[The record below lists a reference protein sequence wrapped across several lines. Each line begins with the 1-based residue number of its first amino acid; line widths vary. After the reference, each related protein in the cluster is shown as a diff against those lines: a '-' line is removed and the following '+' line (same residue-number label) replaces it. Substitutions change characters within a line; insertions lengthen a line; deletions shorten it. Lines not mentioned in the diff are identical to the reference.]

1 MIARGLSVLLVLIPL
16 AGCDAG
22 SDLPNVAEPAVSS
35 RVESNDSN
43 DVVLPPHRALPTNP
57 LGLPYPETESMA
69 QGDRVYA
76 VVRQSLLD
84 AALGKT
90 LVLRLSR
97 VVGREGEQV
106 LVRQPSGVPYAI
118 HPAYVVPLRRGRF
131 RRRGSVLAPRGGRMT
146 HAVVRTFR
154 RKKIV
159 VQYTDVGLRLGQ
171 QAIARNQLG
180 TLTGALQAGGFAI
193 HEDGPLRRHVTLV
206 SKGTHRDGKVRWL
219 VLSYG
224 SVATLVEH
232 ERLRRLPRTRRLK
245 AGDDVLVAWRG
256 LMTPGVIRKVEPSG
270 LMSVKR
276 PRFGGL
282 TIAGPGMVLLR

>member
-1 MIARGLSVLLVLIPL
+1 MTARGLSVLLVLMPL

-35 RVESNDSN
+35 RVEPNDSN
-43 DVVLPPHRALPTNP
+43 DVVLPPHRALPPNP
-57 LGLPYPETESMA
+57 LGLPFPETESMA
-69 QGDRVYA
+69 KGDRVYA

-180 TLTGALQAGGFAI
+180 TLTG
-193 HEDGPLRRHVTLV
+193 
-206 SKGTHRDGKVRWL
+206 
-219 VLSYG
+219 
-224 SVATLVEH
+224 
-232 ERLRRLPRTRRLK
+232 
-245 AGDDVLVAWRG
+245 DDVLVAWRG

-276 PRFGGL
+276 PLFGRL